1 MRTDLKS
8 KTPTKRLPKAI
19 EAEDGTLTDR
29 AYRELEEMIVTL
41 QLSPGT
47 VLSEQALAVRLK
59 IGRTPIREALQR
71 LARDGLVVIMP
82 RRGIM
87 VSEINLR
94 LQLRLLEVRRELERL
109 MASLAAERATPD
121 ERREFAEVAAAML
134 AAAAKAD
141 DIAFMRLDQ
150 QFNILIATAARNEF
164 ARRSMGLMNALSR
177 RFWYQHYQQ
186 VADLPLAAKLHAAVA
201 DAGHDAAADQAG
213 AVERN
218 FLRDR
223 NCLLIGY
230 DAIFA
235 ERSQEHQL
243 LQGTTVGER
252 SPAGAVERQRLR
264 PLAEIF
270 LAQDRRIAVAIKAV
284 PAMRIPRQH
293 DMVADLRPA
302 RSRAGLLDH
311 PGGFVPE
318 HHRQRITQRT
328 VNDFEIGM
336 AKARGTNSHQ

>member
-1 MRTDLKS
+1 MRNNRAS
-8 KTPTKRLPKAI
+8 KKRPKPRLGAP

-47 VLSEQALAVRLK
+47 ILSEQTLAVRLK

-109 MASLAAERATPD
+109 MASLAAERATLE
-121 ERREFAEVAAAML
+121 ERREFAEMAQAML
-134 AAAAKAD
+134 AAADLAD

-177 RFWYQHYQQ
+177 RFWYQHYQE

-201 DAGHDAAADQAG
+201 DAVAQKKIKAAATAS
-213 AVERN
+213 
-218 FLRDR
+218 DR
-223 NCLLIGY
+223 LIDY
-230 DAIFA
+230 IEDFARKTLDA
-235 ERSQEHQL
+235 
-243 LQGTTVGER
+243 
-252 SPAGAVERQRLR
+252 
-264 PLAEIF
+264 
-270 LAQDRRIAVAIKAV
+270 
-284 PAMRIPRQH
+284 
-293 DMVADLRPA
+293 
-302 RSRAGLLDH
+302 
-311 PGGFVPE
+311 
-318 HHRQRITQRT
+318 
-328 VNDFEIGM
+328 
-336 AKARGTNSHQ
+336 

>member
-1 MRTDLKS
+1 MEWQISGLLTLKYSSNVDTRLSKAFGVTLTVPLSLPTGYMIYCKYTGGMDIRLDLS
-8 KTPTKRLPKAI
+8 LVDVGNRLTKKQAKRGSRAA

-47 VLSEQALAVRLK
+47 ILSEQALALRLK

-109 MASLAAERATPD
+109 MASLAAERATPE
-121 ERREFAEVAAAML
+121 ERREFADVAEAMI

-150 QFNILIATAARNEF
+150 RFNILIATAARNEF

-201 DAGHDAAADQAG
+201 DAVSRKKAKAAATAS
-213 AVERN
+213 
-218 FLRDR
+218 DR
-223 NCLLIGY
+223 LIDY
-230 DAIFA
+230 IEDFA
-235 ERSQEHQL
+235 RK
-243 LQGTTVGER
+243 T
-252 SPAGAVERQRLR
+252 
-264 PLAEIF
+264 
-270 LAQDRRIAVAIKAV
+270 
-284 PAMRIPRQH
+284 
-293 DMVADLRPA
+293 
-302 RSRAGLLDH
+302 LD
-311 PGGFVPE
+311 
-318 HHRQRITQRT
+318 T
-328 VNDFEIGM
+328 
-336 AKARGTNSHQ
+336 

>member
-1 MRTDLKS
+1 LKPTPPSRRRT
-8 KTPTKRLPKAI
+8 RAA
-19 EAEDGTLTDR
+19 EADDGTLTDR

-47 VLSEQALAVRLK
+47 ILSEQTLAVRLK

-121 ERREFAEVAAAML
+121 ERREFAELAEAMI

-150 QFNILIATAARNEF
+150 RFNILVATAARNEF

-177 RFWYQHYQQ
+177 RFWYQHYQE
-186 VADLPLAAKLHAAVA
+186 VADMPLAAKLHAAVA
-201 DAGHDAAADQAG
+201 EAIAQKKVKAAATAS
-213 AVERN
+213 
-218 FLRDR
+218 DR
-223 NCLLIGY
+223 LIDY
-230 DAIFA
+230 IEDFA
-235 ERSQEHQL
+235 RK
-243 LQGTTVGER
+243 T
-252 SPAGAVERQRLR
+252 
-264 PLAEIF
+264 
-270 LAQDRRIAVAIKAV
+270 
-284 PAMRIPRQH
+284 
-293 DMVADLRPA
+293 
-302 RSRAGLLDH
+302 LD
-311 PGGFVPE
+311 
-318 HHRQRITQRT
+318 T
-328 VNDFEIGM
+328 
-336 AKARGTNSHQ
+336 

>member
-1 MRTDLKS
+1 MTRRPARSLEMTASAIAVDELSLIENVRRFGARHAAGANQLASALPKIYRQYTLGMGDEMPAVAPVAPAIARSDLKS
-8 KTPTKRLPKAI
+8 KTPSKRRSLV
-19 EAEDGTLTDR
+19 AETDDGTLTDR

-47 VLSEQALAVRLK
+47 ILSEQTLSVRLK

-109 MASLAAERATPD
+109 MASLAAERALPE
-121 ERREFAEVAAAML
+121 ERREFAELAEAML

-150 QFNILIATAARNEF
+150 RFNILIATAARNEF

-177 RFWYQHYQQ
+177 RFWYQHYQE

-201 DAGHDAAADQAG
+201 QAVAQKKAKAAATAS
-213 AVERN
+213 
-218 FLRDR
+218 DR
-223 NCLLIGY
+223 LIDY
-230 DAIFA
+230 IEDFA
-235 ERSQEHQL
+235 
-243 LQGTTVGER
+243 
-252 SPAGAVERQRLR
+252 
-264 PLAEIF
+264 
-270 LAQDRRIAVAIKAV
+270 RRT
-284 PAMRIPRQH
+284 
-293 DMVADLRPA
+293 
-302 RSRAGLLDH
+302 LD
-311 PGGFVPE
+311 
-318 HHRQRITQRT
+318 T
-328 VNDFEIGM
+328 
-336 AKARGTNSHQ
+336 

>member
-1 MRTDLKS
+1 LKS
-8 KTPTKRLPKAI
+8 KTPRKSRSRPT
-19 EAEDGTLTDR
+19 EGEDGTLTDR

-109 MASLAAERATPD
+109 AAERATPD
-121 ERREFAEVAAAML
+121 ERREFAEVAEAML
-134 AAAAKAD
+134 LAAAKAD

-150 QFNILIATAARNEF
+150 RFNILIATAARNEF

-201 DAGHDAAADQAG
+201 EAVSQKKAKAAATAS
-213 AVERN
+213 
-218 FLRDR
+218 DR
-223 NCLLIGY
+223 LIDY
-230 DAIFA
+230 IEDFA
-235 ERSQEHQL
+235 RK
-243 LQGTTVGER
+243 T
-252 SPAGAVERQRLR
+252 
-264 PLAEIF
+264 
-270 LAQDRRIAVAIKAV
+270 
-284 PAMRIPRQH
+284 
-293 DMVADLRPA
+293 
-302 RSRAGLLDH
+302 LD
-311 PGGFVPE
+311 
-318 HHRQRITQRT
+318 T
-328 VNDFEIGM
+328 
-336 AKARGTNSHQ
+336 

>member
-1 MRTDLKS
+1 MYAPHALLIEPVSTSRLAQFWHIRLAHGSSPSVVLLVIYGQYTLGMRYAVCRLRLAGVRKELKS
-8 KTPTKRLPKAI
+8 KTPTKRRSRAS

-29 AYRELEEMIVTL
+29 AYRALEEMIVTL

-47 VLSEQALAVRLK
+47 VLSEQALALRLK

-109 MASLAAERATPD
+109 MASLAAERATPE
-121 ERREFAEVAAAML
+121 ERREFAEIAEAML

-150 QFNILIATAARNEF
+150 RFNIAIAAAARNEF

-177 RFWYQHYQQ
+177 RFWYQHYQE

-201 DAGHDAAADQAG
+201 EAVSQKKTKAAATAS
-213 AVERN
+213 
-218 FLRDR
+218 DR
-223 NCLLIGY
+223 LIDY
-230 DAIFA
+230 IEDFA
-235 ERSQEHQL
+235 RK
-243 LQGTTVGER
+243 T
-252 SPAGAVERQRLR
+252 
-264 PLAEIF
+264 
-270 LAQDRRIAVAIKAV
+270 
-284 PAMRIPRQH
+284 
-293 DMVADLRPA
+293 
-302 RSRAGLLDH
+302 LD
-311 PGGFVPE
+311 
-318 HHRQRITQRT
+318 T
-328 VNDFEIGM
+328 
-336 AKARGTNSHQ
+336 